1 MLRRADG
8 ELNVWERENDIL
20 NKRVLVYICVYT
32 LSHQLVRVVYR
43 LNDMSPGDDLY
54 SYTFRS
60 RVELITVECV
70 CVCPVCPKVSNIIKI
85 KITRKIMFS
94 RAHICVF
101 SN

>member
-1 MLRRADG
+1 MPRRADG

-54 SYTFRS
+54 SYTVRS
-60 RVELITVECV
+60 RVELITVECMCV
-70 CVCPVCPKVSNIIKI
+70 CVCVPSLSKS
-85 KITRKIMFS
+85 F
-94 RAHICVF
+94 
-101 SN
+101 